1 MSDTQ
6 RAGGFAGDPAAAL
19 SVAGTGGCCGN
30 PPQAALA
37 LPDPPQATLALPNP
51 PQATLAL
58 PDPAVSA
65 SPCCGTAAEA
75 TAAGTCCGTA
85 ARSDAVAAG
94 AGCCG

>member
-6 RAGGFAGDPAAAL
+6 QPGGFAGDPAAAL

-30 PPQAALA
+30 PPQAS
-37 LPDPPQATLALPNP
+37 
-51 PQATLAL
+51 LAL
-58 PDPAVSA
+58 PDPAAVA
-65 SPCCGTAAEA
+65 SPCCGTATEAQAE
-75 TAAGTCCGTA
+75 GTCCGMA